1 MAGNGEQQN
10 GGGTALAIKS
20 DPRALQ
26 IKQILESPKMQQSL
40 RAAMPKHLDPGKLI
54 RVVLGSFQK
63 NPKLLECN
71 PESILYSIM
80 QSAALGLE
88 PDGGVLGQ
96 GYLVPFYNGKNR
108 RMECQFIPGFR
119 GLVKLARQSGEVAD
133 VDAQV
138 VYERDDFKYELGLN
152 QTLTH
157 KRNDDVV
164 DPGKLKYAYAVARF
178 RDGERKFVVL
188 NEREIN
194 AIKAKSASKTREG
207 QIVGPW
213 FEHEAEMWKK
223 TAVRRLCKMLPLS
236 VDVARKIAAENE
248 ETGTIELPD
257 TITLPDAG
265 SLPTLPAPTDGVD
278 EPAGE
283 ETTQE
288 AAEPVGDWRA
298 SPLAEHEEKIGGKAI
313 VKCLAGGKFKTL
325 GDVYPHVVKSDHKA
339 LGLTPD
345 QLIKLSDHIQDVM
358 QQAELAAAGA

>member
-10 GGGTALAIKS
+10 GGGTAIALKS

-26 IKQILESPKMQQSL
+26 IKQLLETPKMQQSL
-40 RAAMPKHLDPGKLI
+40 RAAMPKHLDPGKLV

-96 GYLVPFYNGKNR
+96 GYLVPFWNGKAK

-119 GLVKLARQSGEVAD
+119 GLIKLARQSSEVAD

-138 VYERDDFKYELGLN
+138 VYEKDEFSYELGLN
-152 QTLTH
+152 QTLKH
-157 KRNDDVV
+157 KRNDEVA
-164 DPGKLKYAYAVARF
+164 DPGKLKYVYAVARF

-188 NEREIN
+188 NEREVH
-194 AIKAKSASKTREG
+194 AIRAKSASKTREG
-207 QIVGPW
+207 QLIGPW
-213 FEHEAEMWKK
+213 VEHEAEMWKK

-248 ETGTIELPD
+248 ETGEIQLPD
-257 TITLPDAG
+257 MITLPDVGNQA
-265 SLPTLPAPTDGVD
+265 TLPAPTGEGVD
-278 EPAGE
+278 EPHGD

-288 AAEPVGDWRA
+288 QPAQGGDWRD
-298 SPLAEHEEKIGGKAI
+298 SPLSDHEAKLTKGI
-313 VKCLAGGKFKTL
+313 VSCLAKGKFKTL
-325 GDVYPHVVKSDHKA
+325 GDISAHVMASDHKA

-345 QLIKLSDHIQDVM
+345 QLIKVSDHLQDVL
-358 QQAELAAAGA
+358 QQHEMAAAGA